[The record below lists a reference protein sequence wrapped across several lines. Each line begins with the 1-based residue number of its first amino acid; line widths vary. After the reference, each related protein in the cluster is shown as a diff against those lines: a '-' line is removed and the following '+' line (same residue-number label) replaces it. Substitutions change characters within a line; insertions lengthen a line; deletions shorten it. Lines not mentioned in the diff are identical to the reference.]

1 MISDMLSS
9 VQDRVLARIQAAGR
23 GSVHVPAD
31 FLDLGSRAAVD
42 QALSRLVRPGTIR
55 RLARGVYDLPNHHR
69 RLGPLSPSLPQ
80 VAAALA
86 RSTGSQLQ
94 VSGAQAANQ
103 LGLST
108 QVPARLVYLTDGPS
122 RTVRVGNRSIDFRH
136 ASPRTLAGA
145 GTAAGVVIQALRH
158 VGRAGVTDAAIARV
172 RAVLRGDDR
181 AALQAHVSHAP
192 AWMRAALRGIAEP
205 ASAVPAA

>member
-1 MISDMLSS
+1 MS
-9 VQDRVLARIQAAGR
+9 VSVHNQVLARIRAAGQ
-23 GSVHVPAD
+23 GSIHVASD

-42 QALSRLVRPGTIR
+42 QALSRLVRTGTIR
-55 RLARGVYDLPNHHR
+55 RLARGVYDLPSHHPH
-69 RLGPLSPSLPQ
+69 LGVLPPALPL

-94 VSGAQAANQ
+94 VSGPQAANQ

-108 QVPARLVYLTDGPS
+108 QVPARLVYLTDGVS
-122 RTVRVGNRSIDFRH
+122 RTVRVGNRAIGFRH

-158 VGRAGVTDAAIARV
+158 LGHGGVTPAVIAQV
-172 RAVLRGDDR
+172 RSVLRDDDR
-181 AALQAHVSHAP
+181 RALRTHVARAP
-192 AWMRAALRGIAEP
+192 AWMRPALQGIVEQVEP
-205 ASAVPAA
+205 ASAA